1 VTLFRTNIDSQ
12 LYNYLLWWQKIYVL
26 KETCY
31 FFDETE
37 KMSNFEFKA
46 RTLGYIKIETH
57 HNTVFDQHLGKRTD
71 PGTRLTLTEK
81 NQPIRLTA

>member
-1 VTLFRTNIDSQ
+1 MINLFFLFCFKQKVTLFRTNIDSQ

-37 KMSNFEFKA
+37 KMSKKFF
-46 RTLGYIKIETH
+46 
-57 HNTVFDQHLGKRTD
+57 
-71 PGTRLTLTEK
+71 
-81 NQPIRLTA
+81 